1 LLAAVEQVLW
11 IAYPLMKRVTSILG
25 MFWAGWLDY
34 QFRYCSL
41 LFFFQNFSTFLKP
54 YQLLPI
60 VNKLNCLSNTAAS
73 SFSWHS
79 PQLGCNTRL
88 GSCNR
93 KFERCPYI
101 PPSTHSWYILDNGI
115 RHNVCTSGMVIFIS
129 VYSIIYNSKVQFA
142 CLQKYL
148 KSYLAYFMINPT
160 EFLYQ
165 YCTDT

>member
-1 LLAAVEQVLW
+1 VIAAVEQVLW
-11 IAYPLMKRVTSILG
+11 IAYPLMKRVTYWVCFELVDLITN
-25 MFWAGWLDY
+25 FVTVHY
-34 QFRYCSL
+34 F
-41 LFFFQNFSTFLKP
+41 FFFQNLSSFLKP

-148 KSYLAYFMINPT
+148 KSFLAYFMINPT